1 MTIEKI
7 ADKTVYKALGLGGYT
22 GGGTPSSVD
31 VKDGRIVRVRP
42 FHFDEKYTPEF
53 INRWKLQRNG
63 KTFQPLLKSLP
74 GPFSLA
80 YKKRAYSPNRIMY
93 PLKRVDWDPDGE
105 RNPENRGKSKY
116 KRISWDEA
124 TDIIASELKRIHA
137 RYGPY
142 AVLAQ
147 ADGHGENKIINAA
160 HGCQILLHDAL
171 GGFTQQVRNPDSWE
185 GWYWGSKHVWGPGWV
200 GTMTPAENVIKDV
213 TENSTLLLVWGGDP
227 ETNTWGFI
235 GQSATRMCYFWSSV
249 GIRQVYI
256 CPDLNYGAAVHADKW
271 IPVLPNTDAAL
282 HLAIIYIWINEG
294 IYDKEYVK
302 THTIGFDKVV
312 DYVQGNEDG
321 VPKTPEWASP
331 KCGVPEWTIKALARE
346 FASNKTSI
354 IHVVGGSLI
363 RGAYSH
369 EPARLECILLGMQGL
384 GKPGVHQ
391 ASVLPEIRDTVPK
404 SARAN
409 LSGFAPTKP
418 GERIRRPHA
427 SSHTISSKQFV
438 PKTLIQEA
446 ILHPPVTFYGS
457 GAVAAAVDD
466 QFVKYSFPIPQA
478 KGGSEIHMIWTDAP
492 CRTTC
497 WNHGNKT
504 VEAFRSS
511 KIECIVAQH
520 PWLENDCLMA
530 DIILPANTTFEI
542 NDIVSNTMHG
552 VDICSVMLQKQAI
565 QPIGESKSDYE
576 IVLEVAKKLGKY
588 EEITQGKS
596 IEEWI
601 KVVYEN
607 MGLPGLIDWEEFK
620 EKEYYVFPTAPDWE
634 NNPAGMFKF
643 YKDPEN
649 NPLPT
654 PSGKLEFYS
663 QPLATHFP
671 EDTERPPVPKW
682 IENSETH
689 NERCSAEKAKKYPL
703 LIVSNHPRWRM
714 HAQCDDISWT
724 REIPTCKIKGWDGY
738 LYEPLW
744 INPQDAAKRG
754 IRQGDI
760 VKIHNERGIVLGGAY
775 VTERIKPGAVSQ
787 DHGARCDWII
797 PGQLD
802 RGGANNLISPSGI
815 VSKHCAG
822 EVTSG
827 FLVEVEKVSVAE
839 MEEWKAKYPAAFDRQ
854 YDEASGL
861 KFNAWIEG

>member
-689 NERCSAEKAKKYPL
+689 NERCSAGKAKKYPL